1 MLRLKSID
9 NFRGI
14 TIIAMICL
22 HLSEWWLS
30 GDSQWFY
37 YSSLQVIQ
45 YIFWVSFQFISGIST
60 FLFYKTRKLKQQTSE
75 SNKKKLVK
83 REFILRAILLLIVSL
98 IYNSSIA
105 IAILNPLYIWSS
117 FILLSIAVSLIMTW
131 PLLETSSWI
140 RIYLGFF
147 FMVINFI
154 ILPFLHDFKGQIN
167 FFGIMYHFL
176 YYPISLHPIL
186 SSFAVF
192 LIGTAVGEII
202 YDIYSMEEKEK
213 RRRLLRRRI
222 IIPSIIIGGILITFV
237 YSAESLHFLNLPSFY
252 RIISSLG
259 ISLILFAV
267 FVLIEEY
274 EILKTKRNYKFIF
287 YYSYYSL
294 TIYIAHNLLYFLF
307 LGLLNIPLL
316 LLFLLL
322 TIILLGLVLK
332 WLYENTSS
340 IFAIKVLIG
349 KLAHRMVKAV
359 EERKT
364 LKVVE

>member
-14 TIIAMICL
+14 TIIAMIWL

-45 YIFWVSFQFISGIST
+45 YVFWVSFQFISGIST
-60 FLFYKTRKLKQQTSE
+60 FLFYKTRKLKQQTSK
-75 SNKKKLVK
+75 SNKKKPVK
-83 REFILRAILLLIVSL
+83 REFILRAILLLIVSF

-117 FILLSIAVSLIMTW
+117 FILLSIAVSLIMIW
-131 PLLETSSWI
+131 PLLETSKWT
-140 RIYLGFF
+140 RIYLGIF
-147 FMVINFI
+147 FMAFNFI
-154 ILPFLHDFKGQIN
+154 ILSFLQDFKGKIN
-167 FFGIMYHFL
+167 FFGIIYHFL
-176 YYPISLHPIL
+176 YYPISLHPIF

-192 LIGTAVGEII
+192 LIGTAVGDII
-202 YDIYSMEEKEK
+202 YDVYNNKEKER
-213 RRRLLRRRI
+213 RRRLMRRRI
-222 IIPSIIIGGILITFV
+222 IIPSLIIGGILITFV
-237 YSAESLHFLNLPSFY
+237 YSAESVHFLNLPSFY

-259 ISLILFAV
+259 ISLILFSV
-267 FVLIEEY
+267 FILIEEY
-274 EILKTKRNYKFIF
+274 EILKTKKTYKFIF

-294 TIYIAHNLLYFLF
+294 TIYVAHNLLYFLF
-307 LGLLNIPLL
+307 LGLLNIPIL

-322 TIILLGLVLK
+322 TTILLGLLLK

-340 IFAIKVLIG
+340 IFAIKVIIG
-349 KLAHRMVKAV
+349 KLAHKMVKAV
-359 EERKT
+359 KERKT
-364 LKVVE
+364 LEVLE